1 VQTIERI
8 DRPGSKHLYDIEVSS
23 GQYVQVEANTRAQA
37 ASIAGKHGY
46 TVRSV
51 NMIG

>member
-1 VQTIERI
+1 MQTIARI
-8 DRPGSKHLYDIEVSS
+8 NKTGSKHLYDVEVAS
-23 GQYVQVEANTRAQA
+23 GKYVQVEANTRAQA